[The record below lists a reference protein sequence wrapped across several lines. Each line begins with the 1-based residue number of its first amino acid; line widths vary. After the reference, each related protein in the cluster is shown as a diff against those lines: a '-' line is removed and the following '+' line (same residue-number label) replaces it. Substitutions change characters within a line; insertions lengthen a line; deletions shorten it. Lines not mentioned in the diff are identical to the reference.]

1 MAEVVVAL
9 DLEDADAALSLVDQ
23 LEGLRWVKIGPVLY
37 VRSGPFLVGELKNRG
52 LNVFLDLKWHDIPS
66 TVAEAAR
73 AAAGAGIDLATV
85 HALGGGRMIEAASE
99 VAGAMR
105 LAAVTVLTS
114 FDPADYWRTVGVR
127 GGGDDMTGEVSRLAK
142 LAVRAG
148 AGAVVSS
155 TAEIGDVRT
164 AVGPDPWIVV
174 PGIRHQALDE
184 DDQRRVGTPREAVAA
199 GATHLVVGRPIY
211 QADDAMEAFEKL
223 CQAT

>member
-1 MAEVVVAL
+1 
-9 DLEDADAALSLVDQ
+9 
-23 LEGLRWVKIGPVLY
+23 
-37 VRSGPFLVGELKNRG
+37 
-52 LNVFLDLKWHDIPS
+52 
-66 TVAEAAR
+66 
-73 AAAGAGIDLATV
+73 
-85 HALGGGRMIEAASE
+85 MIEAASE
-99 VAGAMR
+99 AAGAMR

-114 FDPADYWRTVGVR
+114 FEPADYWRAVGGR
-127 GGGDDMTGEVSRLAK
+127 GGGDMTGEVSRLAK

-155 TAEIGDVRT
+155 TAEISDVRT

-211 QADDAMEAFEKL
+211 QADDAMEVFEKL